1 MHKQR
6 FFLSEV
12 NSLDENKD
20 YELIHTGKNTDPRYG
35 DFQFSKQDLDELA
48 NNFNNNVRGIEIAV
62 DVNHHPEKL
71 AYAWIKPGSMFVS
84 QSTNPENGY
93 SLYAKLYKF
102 TPKGEELV
110 KTGALRYFSLQI
122 KHDYEYFADSVKR
135 IAKNVIVGLALT
147 NSPVIKGLAPT
158 YAEQQTSTIYS
169 LSMEMFQAFL
179 DYLSAKET
187 VSPEEKQAL
196 QKMLGLLSPEE
207 QTSVQDVVTGI
218 MQLPE
223 QAEMAT
229 KPADVSTQDQVA
241 PATPVEGEAPA
252 VDAAAKAGAAK
263 KKKLPTAMA
272 EDEGEEKKEGEVEK
286 EASAEEAEKPAEGEA
301 AAEVAVEDKELAEK
315 DAQIK
320 TLAEERDQ
328 LLAERRE
335 KTLSETVDSMILS
348 EKNKVGFVATQRD
361 GLKAFVST
369 LGEEQVKQF
378 SKLVGELKSVDL
390 SERGASGQ
398 AKSFDVMQLAEQIM
412 KDESCSKSVALE
424 KAYKKAGVWGK
435 QD

>member
-48 NNFNNNVRGIEIAV
+48 NNFNTNVRGIEIAV

-93 SLYAKLYKF
+93 SLFAKLYKF

-187 VSPEEKQAL
+187 VSAEEKQAL

-207 QTSVQDVVTGI
+207 QSSVQDVVTGI

-229 KPADVSTQDQVA
+229 KPADASAQDQVA
-241 PATPVEGEAPA
+241 PATPVEGEAPVEGA
-252 VDAAAKAGAAK
+252 GKAGAAK
-263 KKKLPTAMA
+263 KKKTPPTAMA
-272 EDEGEEKKEGEVEK
+272 EGEEGEVEK
-286 EASAEEAEKPAEGEA
+286 EVPAEVAEKPAEGEA
-301 AAEVAVEDKELAEK
+301 SAEVVVEDKELAEK

-335 KTLSETVDSMILS
+335 KSLSETVDSMILS